1 MRRWKVTASD
11 LYKLAVAN
19 MQRLWEGV
27 VEPVQNMIFEMA
39 DDQMA
44 EEYGVFLEENEG
56 AREMPLYVLT
66 NAIRLNG
73 ASVLFYTDCLKSF
86 ADSVGRD
93 IFVLP
98 SSIHEVLLIP
108 VDEDVSAW
116 DMRQVVETVNHQIV
130 SDEEILSNHVY
141 RYLYDSHKLI
151 IAA

>member
-27 VEPVQNMIFEMA
+27 VEPVQDMIFEMA

-98 SSIHEVLLIP
+98 SSIHEVILVPESFGLEPERMQEMVKEINQTGVAP
-108 VDEDVSAW
+108 EEVL
-116 DMRQVVETVNHQIV
+116 
-130 SDEEILSNHVY
+130 SDSVYYFDGEEIRIVA
-141 RYLYDSHKLI
+141 K
-151 IAA
+151 